1 MSESDNYLKI
11 LEKLS
16 EVREDT
22 GILKNETQHLKS
34 DICEVKK
41 EMAGIREQ
49 DAHQNKL
56 LDEHIQGVAST
67 NRRLDLEIQTRTE
80 EKGLRDLQIKEIDS
94 RLRRA
99 EEIPDA
105 IHGMKKFLQW
115 FSAVITGLVALAEY
129 IRHLHP

>member
-1 MSESDNYLKI
+1 MSDSDNYVKI

-22 GILKNETQHLKS
+22 GILKNETQHLKA

-41 EMAGIREQ
+41 EVAGIREQ
-49 DAHQNKL
+49 DTHQNRL
-56 LDEHIQGVAST
+56 LDEHIQGVMST
-67 NRRLDLEIQTRTE
+67 NKRLDLEIQTRTE
-80 EKGLRDLQIKEIDS
+80 EKSLRDLQIKEIDS
-94 RLRRA
+94 RLKRA

-115 FSAVITGLVALAEY
+115 FSVVITGLVALAEY